1 MFVHTV
7 FFWMKP
13 GVSDAD
19 RRQLVSDCLEF
30 LGKVPTVKQIWAGP
44 PAQTLRP
51 VVDNSYDVGLTVIMA
66 DKAGHDVYQQ
76 HPLHLD
82 FIKRNKQHWDRVQI
96 YDYVQ
101 G

>member
-19 RRQLVSDCLEF
+19 RRQLVSDCLEL
-30 LGKVPTVKQIWAGP
+30 LGKVPTVKQIWAGR
-44 PAQTLRP
+44 PAQTPRE
-51 VVDNSYDVGLTVIMA
+51 VVDNSYDVGLTVILA
-66 DKAGHDVYQQ
+66 DKASHDVYQE

-82 FIKRNKQHWDRVQI
+82 FIKRNKQNWARVQV
-96 YDYVQ
+96 YDYIQ
-101 G
+101 